1 MTFEDAIGD
10 ILKANSNLTDLCS
23 NIYGGIAPQN
33 GSLPYI
39 VFNRSGQIPTP
50 DKQANNIG
58 DLLLEIDIYATGYNE
73 AIEIADAA
81 REALDLSTG
90 SYTGFDFS
98 RARFDSQSS
107 VDYDP
112 ETRAYYTLQGY
123 IIWYKYT

>member
-10 ILKANSNLTDLCS
+10 ILKANSNLTALCS

-33 GSLPYI
+33 VSLPYI
-39 VFNRSGQIPTP
+39 VFNRSGQLPTP

-58 DLLLEIDIYATGYNE
+58 DLLLEVDIYAGGYNDTLL
-73 AIEIADAA
+73 IADAA
-81 REALDLSTG
+81 REALDLTTG

-112 ETRAYYTLQGY
+112 ETKAFYTLQGY